1 MQDNELIE
9 ILKEFD
15 EKRVEQLN
23 DNARNL
29 FYAIMEIANERDR
42 LLEENKRL
50 KKEIKE
56 YQEELSKADSITQ
69 SCIFD
74 GAKES
79 AISYRECL
87 NELDRYK
94 SLYENE
100 KDHTDTLKRIIKKV
114 EHIVINGKLGEN
126 LDGTSYY
133 LIHDEIGEKI
143 LDLLKEIK

>member
-1 MQDNELIE
+1 MLE
-9 ILKEFD
+9 ILKNKKCDKTNGKINFCIISE
-15 EKRVEQLN
+15 EELK
-23 DNARNL
+23 AM
-29 FYAIMEIANERDR
+29 IEIAKR
-42 LLEENKRL
+42 ENQEL
-50 KKEIKE
+50 KK
-56 YQEELSKADSITQ
+56 
-69 SCIFD
+69 
-74 GAKES
+74 
-79 AISYRECL
+79 
-87 NELDRYK
+87 YK

>member
-1 MQDNELIE
+1 MEKYIINPITGDK
-9 ILKEFD
+9 ILSTEFI
-15 EKRVEQLN
+15 VN
-23 DNARNL
+23 DY
-29 FYAIMEIANERDR
+29 FKIK
-42 LLEENKRL
+42 EENEQL

-87 NELDRYK
+87 NELDKYK

-100 KDHTDTLKRIIKKV
+100 KDKNDTLVRIVKKIEEEIKKTLKR
-114 EHIVINGKLGEN
+114 
-126 LDGTSYY
+126 
-133 LIHDEIGEKI
+133 
-143 LDLLKEIK
+143 

>member
-1 MQDNELIE
+1 MKKYIINPITGDK
-9 ILKEFD
+9 ILSTEFIVNNYY
-15 EKRVEQLN
+15 K
-23 DNARNL
+23 
-29 FYAIMEIANERDR
+29 IK
-42 LLEENKRL
+42 EENEKL

-69 SCIFD
+69 SCIFN

-87 NELDRYK
+87 NELDKYK

-100 KDHTDTLKRIIKKV
+100 KEHTDTLKRIIKEVK
-114 EHIVINGKLGEN
+114 ETLERHLTAK
-126 LDGTSYY
+126 SYSNHKYELFSRKY
-133 LIHDEIGEKI
+133 LEEL